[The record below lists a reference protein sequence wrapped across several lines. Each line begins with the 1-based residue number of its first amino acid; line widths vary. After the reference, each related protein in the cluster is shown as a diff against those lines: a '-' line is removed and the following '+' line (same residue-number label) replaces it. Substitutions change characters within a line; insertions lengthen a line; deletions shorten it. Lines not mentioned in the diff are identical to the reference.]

1 MIEPFQMTG
10 LERGPDGVKRYRG
23 LHPSVVAMLRASV
36 DSFAD
41 SEAFVELATG
51 QRVSYR
57 EVWEAAARVAGGL
70 RGDGVVGGD
79 RVAIR
84 YDNGL
89 DWVFCFLGTLL
100 AGGVAV
106 PVNTRFTESEAAYVI
121 DDSQAKVVLA
131 PGWPLPDGTPFADES
146 LSHED
151 MGALFYTSGTTGFPK
166 GAVTSHGNFLSGV
179 ENILRARSLRDAT
192 TPIRTLVSVPLFH
205 VTACNA
211 QLLPTL
217 FKGGCSVIMPRFDVG
232 PFLEAVVE
240 EKIRVVS
247 TVPAVLW
254 RVLSDPGFSPA
265 DMAHVTHVTYGGA
278 PVPPDLVG
286 RIREGF
292 PNARLGHGFGMT
304 EASAAVTT
312 LPHEYVSTH
321 VDSVG
326 FAVPAVDLK
335 VSDPDPVSGAGEL
348 LVRGPNVVAGYWNN
362 PAATSAAFVDG
373 WLRTGDVARVSP
385 EGFTYILD
393 RIKDMINR
401 GGENVYSVEVENALA
416 TAPGVF
422 EVAVVAVPDHMMGEK
437 VGAALVPVPGD
448 TLDVG
453 AVMASARAALADFKV
468 PEFVYVSDD
477 PLPRNPAGK
486 IMKNAIRQQARW
498 SAVSPARQP

>member
-10 LERGPDGVKRYRG
+10 LEPGPDGVKRYRG
-23 LHPSVVAMLRASV
+23 LHPSVVAMLRGASV

-192 TPIRTLVSVPLFH
+192 TR
-205 VTACNA
+205 
-211 QLLPTL
+211 
-217 FKGGCSVIMPRFDVG
+217 
-232 PFLEAVVE
+232 
-240 EKIRVVS
+240 
-247 TVPAVLW
+247 
-254 RVLSDPGFSPA
+254 
-265 DMAHVTHVTYGGA
+265 
-278 PVPPDLVG
+278 
-286 RIREGF
+286 
-292 PNARLGHGFGMT
+292 
-304 EASAAVTT
+304 
-312 LPHEYVSTH
+312 
-321 VDSVG
+321 
-326 FAVPAVDLK
+326 
-335 VSDPDPVSGAGEL
+335 SG
-348 LVRGPNVVAGYWNN
+348 
-362 PAATSAAFVDG
+362 
-373 WLRTGDVARVSP
+373 
-385 EGFTYILD
+385 
-393 RIKDMINR
+393 
-401 GGENVYSVEVENALA
+401 
-416 TAPGVF
+416 
-422 EVAVVAVPDHMMGEK
+422 
-437 VGAALVPVPGD
+437 
-448 TLDVG
+448 
-453 AVMASARAALADFKV
+453 
-468 PEFVYVSDD
+468 
-477 PLPRNPAGK
+477 
-486 IMKNAIRQQARW
+486 RW
-498 SAVSPARQP
+498 SPSRCST